1 MAAFRR
7 VEILSKKTLKVT
19 DYFCLPIRV
28 KTCARRVNYSRK
40 TATMFSKDTD
50 KKYGVDL
57 KQNNE
62 SNFELE
68 SLKLQL
74 SEEELM
80 QYPIKRFTGSIHIV
94 KEPSH
99 EHDLGILNV
108 LNKLKQETVL
118 GLDVEMTESSQEAGF
133 NKRSKRTRVVQIASE
148 TDAIVW
154 QLKNFTRLPS
164 SLVFFLT
171 SDILKVIIANNKL
184 PVPSRIL

>member
-1 MAAFRR
+1 MAALRR
-7 VEILSKKTLKVT
+7 VEIILKKTLKGN
-19 DYFCLPIRV
+19 DCLCLPIRN
-28 KTCARRVNYSRK
+28 KTCARRVHYSRK
-40 TATMFSKDTD
+40 STTLLTGGAG
-50 KKYGVDL
+50 KKYNANP
-57 KQNNE
+57 KQKSE
-62 SNFELE
+62 AKFELE
-68 SLKLQL
+68 PLKLQL

-80 QYPIKRFTGSIHIV
+80 QYPIKRFTGSIHVV

-118 GLDVEMTESSQEAGF
+118 GLDVEMTESRQETRY

-154 QLKNFTRLPS
+154 QLKNFTSLPS

-171 SDILKVIIANNKL
+171 SDILKVTQL
-184 PVPSRIL
+184 SMRLRFG